1 MLGFLGKVALG
12 GAVASCLVLSG
23 CAATVGS
30 CALGAGEAVSGA
42 LGSIQTDYVVDTFD
56 KGVEALG
63 SLLLADPERLGGV
76 LVRSDD
82 GYSGSYR
89 QDCEN
94 ATGDFALFGGTDLDA
109 HTVEVSWDLEGG
121 AGTARMVLSTPDGRR
136 TLAQAGLTGRTGSQT
151 IALPSG
157 SNYLRLETE
166 GYTGLVEIEVDEVA
180 L

>member
-12 GAVASCLVLSG
+12 GAVASCLVLGG

-42 LGSIQTDYVVDTFD
+42 LGSIRTDDVVDAFD

-63 SLLLADPERLGGV
+63 SFLLADPEHLDGT

-89 QDCEN
+89 QDCAD
-94 ATGDFALFGGTDLDA
+94 ATGSFTLFGGTDLDA
-109 HTVEVSWDLEGG
+109 RTVEVSWDFGGG
-121 AGTARMVLSTPDGRR
+121 AGSARIVLSTPDGRH
-136 TLAQAGLTGRTGSQT
+136 TLAQAGKTRTAGSET
-151 IALPSG
+151 IELPAG
-157 SNYLRLETE
+157 SNYLHLETE
-166 GYTGLVEIEVDEVA
+166 SYTGLVEIEVDEVA